1 MSNIVMSTYVA
12 EIESDVKTP
21 KIKSKS
27 NLITFTECKWTYDQI
42 QLQLN
47 LDGSNTTHF
56 SIHFFSPAGEIIPYN
71 LPAITR
77 TAYISRTYG
86 WSLLVRATKFP
97 LEYFYIQENGYL
109 SICTLI
115 YNFLLV

>member
-1 MSNIVMSTYVA
+1 MSTYVA

-27 NLITFTECKWTYDQI
+27 NLITFTECKWTYVQI

-47 LDGSNTTHF
+47 LDFSNANDSNTTHF

-71 LPAITR
+71 LPALAIIR

-97 LEYFYIQENGYL
+97 L
-109 SICTLI
+109 
-115 YNFLLV
+115 